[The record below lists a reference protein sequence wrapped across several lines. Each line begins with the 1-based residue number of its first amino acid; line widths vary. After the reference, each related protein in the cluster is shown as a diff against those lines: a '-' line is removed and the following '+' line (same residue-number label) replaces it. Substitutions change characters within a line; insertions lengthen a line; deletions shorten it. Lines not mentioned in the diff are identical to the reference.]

1 MDPFKVKVW
10 NMTDM
15 SLAEKQRLRLRRLL
29 LALLAYSIP
38 MLMMFIAW
46 SLGLMRV
53 EALYWFL
60 TVPVAI
66 NLVFY
71 TLIKTGLNLR
81 AKDPSLTMW
90 QMLGAL
96 FAAYGALHF
105 AGQARNTLLV
115 SLVVGFGFGVFK
127 LSALELAFVSLIGVM
142 MYAGDSWWTLQHS
155 PGLLDP
161 KQEILAVV
169 SLTVVGIW
177 ISVFAGHMNNFRR
190 KMRETNRALTRA
202 REDAEAASQAK
213 GEFLANMSHEIR
225 TPMNGVI
232 GMLDSLSMT
241 KQTPQQ
247 MELMAIAKNSA
258 ESLLSLINDILDHS
272 KIEAGMLVIESTH
285 FDVRQLLENI
295 ADSMTVTVSK
305 KSIDMIL
312 DIDPAMPTHLLGDPN
327 RLRQVL
333 SNLLSNAVK
342 FTSEGHIRITAKPVQ
357 YAEGDARVSI
367 QFCVEDTGIGMSP
380 EQLAKVFEKFTQAD
394 VSTTRLYGGSGLGLA
409 IFKQLVGLMGGQFGV
424 ESELGKG
431 SRFWVSMPF
440 PIEAGATPP
449 SSSLAGKRV
458 AFVTDGTAHAEVLL
472 QELAHLGVN
481 VEVLETGFTVL
492 DFGDPNAGYTPP
504 DAFIFSAQMQGID
517 ALSLSQALI
526 EDPVIKSIPRIS
538 YGPAIG
544 LKPIDEFVEAGLRG
558 HISRPLHQADVQ
570 SVLKAV
576 FAAGPA
582 VKFACRQTL
591 LDAGKKNLASD
602 AIHFKGK
609 RILVVD
615 DNPVNQKV
623 AVTLL
628 GPYGCEIACANNG
641 KEAVDMVSLQRFD
654 LVFMDC
660 QMPLMDGFE
669 ATRQIRLRED
679 SGGRRLPII
688 ALTAS
693 AMSEDSVKCRLA
705 GMDDYMSK
713 PIRPTSIVAVLD
725 RWLHGTPNVQVQ
737 STAVEHTPEPELD
750 PALEEFQ
757 NMKDALGEAYEGLVS
772 FYLEDVSAKL
782 ATLKEQIQAWSSAH
796 EVMQMAHAIK
806 GPSLAMGARDFAA
819 VLGEIETAARQSDQ
833 ARVQAAAPALD
844 DQFARVRQTLEELAG
859 TGVTA

>member
-15 SLAEKQRLRLRRLL
+15 SQAEKQRLRLRRLL
-29 LALLAYSIP
+29 LALVAYSIP
-38 MLMMFIAW
+38 LLMILIGW
-46 SLGLMRV
+46 SLGLIRV
-53 EALYWFL
+53 EALYWFMV
-60 TVPVAI
+60 VPVI
-66 NLVFY
+66 VNVVFY
-71 TLIKTGLNLR
+71 TLIKTGWNLR
-81 AKDPSLTMW
+81 ARDPSLTMW
-90 QMLGAL
+90 QMLGSL
-96 FAAYGALHF
+96 LAAYGALHF
-105 AGQARNTLLV
+105 AGEARNILLI

-127 LSALELAFVSLIGVM
+127 LSAWELAFVSLVGVL
-142 MYAGDSWWTLQHS
+142 MYAGDSWWLYQQG
-155 PGLLDP
+155 PGQLDP
-161 KQEILAVV
+161 RREVLALV
-169 SLTVVGIW
+169 SLIVVGGW
-177 ISVFAGHMNNFRR
+177 MSVFAGHMNNFRR
-190 KMRETNRALTRA
+190 KMRETNRALTKA

-232 GMLDSLSMT
+232 GMLETLSLT

-272 KIEAGMLVIESTH
+272 KIEAGMLVIESTR

-295 ADSMTVTVSK
+295 ADSMALTVSK
-305 KSIDMIL
+305 KNIDMIL
-312 DIDPAMPTHLLGDPN
+312 DVDPAMPSQLLGDPN

-342 FTSEGHIRITAKPVQ
+342 FTTEGHILIRAKPVA
-357 YAEGDARVSI
+357 YKAGDPRMTV
-367 QFCVEDTGIGMSP
+367 QFSVEDTGIGMTP
-380 EQLAKVFEKFTQAD
+380 EQSAQIFEKFTQAD
-394 VSTTRLYGGSGLGLA
+394 VSTTRLYGGTGLGLA

-424 ESELGKG
+424 ESEPNQG
-431 SRFWVSMPF
+431 SRFWVTMPF
-440 PIEAGATPP
+440 PVEASAATPP
-449 SSSLAGKRV
+449 AALTGLRV
-458 AFVTDGTAHAEVLL
+458 AFVTDGTPHAVALQ
-472 QELAHLGVN
+472 QELLHLGMQVD
-481 VEVLETGFTVL
+481 VLQTGFTVL
-492 DFGDPNAGYTPP
+492 DYGDPNAGFSPP

-517 ALSLSQALI
+517 ALSLSQALV

-544 LKPIDEFVEAGLRG
+544 LKPIDEFVAAGLRG

-570 SVLKAV
+570 SVLLAV
-576 FAAGPA
+576 LTPGPA

-591 LDAGKKNLASD
+591 LDAGKKSLASD
-602 AIHFKGK
+602 AIQFKGQ

-623 AVTLL
+623 AVSLL
-628 GPYGCEIACANNG
+628 APYGCEVVCANNG
-641 KEAVDMVSLQRFD
+641 QEAVDMVSLQRFD
-654 LVFMDC
+654 LLFMDC
-660 QMPLMDGFE
+660 QMPVMDGFE
-669 ATRQIRLRED
+669 ATRQIRLREQ

-713 PIRPTSIVAVLD
+713 PIRPSTIVSVLD
-725 RWLHGTPNVQVQ
+725 RWLQGTPNLPAA
-737 STAVEHTPEPELD
+737 SREPDEPAEEID

-757 NMKDALGEAYEGLVS
+757 NMRDALGEAYEGLVT
-772 FYLEDVSAKL
+772 FYLDDAGAKL
-782 ATLKEQIQAWSSAH
+782 ATLKQCIQAWPSDH
-796 EVMQMAHAIK
+796 EVMQQAHAIK

-819 VLGEIETAARQSDQ
+819 LLGEIETAARQADP
-833 ARVQAAAPALD
+833 ARAREVAGRLD
-844 DQFARVRQTLEELAG
+844 DEFDRVRQTLEELAG